1 MDLVEGSIM
10 EPLTVTGTRI
20 LTPAEYHALLNAIP
34 KLHHRTLFI
43 VCFWSG
49 MRYVEVQRLHAHP
62 EWWMKERGSIHLPK
76 EASKKVKRV
85 APERSINPLPPQ
97 LESELPHF
105 FNNPAPPVQKVWN
118 DNLKR
123 WMELAGLDPKGMS
136 SKTTRKTIES
146 WMLRAGMQF
155 NEVCLRQGHDQLTS
169 LRHYQTLAFT
179 GQEKDE
185 IKRMVKA
192 WI

>member
-1 MDLVEGSIM
+1 MI

-20 LTPAEYHALLNAIP
+20 LTPAEYHGLLNAIP
-34 KLHHRTLFI
+34 KLHHRTLFL

-49 MRYVEVQRLHAHP
+49 MRYIEVQRLHANP
-62 EWWMKERGSIHLPK
+62 EWWLKERRCIHLPE
-76 EASKKVKRV
+76 EACKKG
-85 APERSINPLPPQ
+85 ERRALERYITPLPPQ

-105 FNNPAPPVQKVWN
+105 FSNDAPPVQKVWN
-118 DNLKR
+118 HDLKR
-123 WMELAGLDPKGMS
+123 WMVKAGLDPKGIS
-136 SKTTRKTIES
+136 SKTTRKTLES
-146 WMLRAGMQF
+146 WMLRVGMQF
-155 NEVCLRQGHDQLTS
+155 NDVCLRQGHDQLTS

-185 IKRMVKA
+185 IKRMVKG